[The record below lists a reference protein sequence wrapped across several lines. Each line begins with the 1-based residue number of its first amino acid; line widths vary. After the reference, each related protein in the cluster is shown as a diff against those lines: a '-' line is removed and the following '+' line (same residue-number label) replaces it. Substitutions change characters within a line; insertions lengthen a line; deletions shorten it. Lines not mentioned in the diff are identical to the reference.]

1 MRCQVLVWSP
11 RNILGLTILLVA
23 RHVILCNPRAT
34 PATSPVGPWRGLWP
48 YLGGATVRSFPLLR
62 IGCPFISQREAK
74 LPQAERWRCCAPATP
89 WAQCGCTQNRTA
101 KLMPRQHPLD
111 AGTAA
116 SRCGSI
122 ELLPEICVV
131 AIHLNTQET
140 EPISLPQTGHRRTA
154 TPSRDA
160 LKAVC
165 YRGRSAAALRQDH
178 ARKVARCSSRC
189 C

>member
-11 RNILGLTILLVA
+11 RNILGPTSLLVA

-34 PATSPVGPWRGLWP
+34 PLASPVGPWRGLWP
-48 YLGGATVRSFPLLR
+48 CRGDATVRSFPLLR
-62 IGCPFISQREAK
+62 IGCGFVSQREAK
-74 LPQAERWRCCAPATP
+74 PPQSKQWCSCLSATP
-89 WAQCGCTQNRTA
+89 WARCGCTQNSTA
-101 KLMPRQHPLD
+101 DWPPRQHPLD
-111 AGTAA
+111 AGAAA
-116 SRCGSI
+116 SRCVSI
-122 ELLPEICVV
+122 ELLPEIGVL

-140 EPISLPQTGHRRTA
+140 APTSLPQTGHRRTA

-165 YRGRSAAALRQDH
+165 YRGRSVAALRQNH
-178 ARKVARCSSRC
+178 ARKVARCSRRC

>member
-23 RHVILCNPRAT
+23 RHVIFCNPRAT

-62 IGCPFISQREAK
+62 IRCAFISQREAK
-74 LPQAERWRCCAPATP
+74 LPQAKWWCRYLPATP
-89 WAQCGCTQNRTA
+89 WARCGCTRNRTA
-101 KLMPRQHPLD
+101 EWPPRQHPLD

-116 SRCGSI
+116 SRGVSI
-122 ELLPEICVV
+122 ELLPEICVL

-140 EPISLPQTGHRRTA
+140 EPTSLPQTGHSRTA
-154 TPSRDA
+154 TPSREA

-165 YRGRSAAALRQDH
+165 YRGRSVAALRQNH